1 MEDATERRKVQN
13 RLAQRAYRKLY
24 SFFPKQVSWILM
36 IVDRPQ
42 PP

>member
-24 SFFPKQVSWILM
+24 FFFFRNKYAGY
-36 IVDRPQ
+36 
-42 PP
+42 